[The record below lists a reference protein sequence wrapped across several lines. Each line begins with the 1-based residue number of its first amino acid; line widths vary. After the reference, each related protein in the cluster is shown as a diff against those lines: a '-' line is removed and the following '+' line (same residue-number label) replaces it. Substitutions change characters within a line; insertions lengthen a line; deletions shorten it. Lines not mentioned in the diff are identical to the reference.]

1 VEEQMTKEEYE
12 QVFQHINGLSQK
24 HAMGKID
31 DKTMYVGLK
40 KLLEE
45 LIAEVSGH
53 SAKAAK
59 RKALVSGFFIG
70 VAFIVAFTY
79 AGFKLWQI
87 DAVREWVKGMGF

>member
-1 VEEQMTKEEYE
+1 MTKEEYE
-12 QVFQHINGLSQK
+12 RVFQHINGLSQK

-53 SAKAAK
+53 AVKDAK
-59 RKALVSGFFIG
+59 RKAFASGVFIG
-70 VAFIVAFTY
+70 GAFVMAFTY
-79 AGFKLWQI
+79 AGFRLWQI
-87 DAVREWVKGMGF
+87 DAVREWVKGLGF